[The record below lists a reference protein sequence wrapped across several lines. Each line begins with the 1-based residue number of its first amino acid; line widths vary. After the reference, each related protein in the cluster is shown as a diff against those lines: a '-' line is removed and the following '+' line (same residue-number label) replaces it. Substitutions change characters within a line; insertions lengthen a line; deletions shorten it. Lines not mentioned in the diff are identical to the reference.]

1 MRFPCGFTADLR
13 VRLVDDGKFVVLGD
27 VGASGDSKV
36 RRTGGDS
43 HHIAVYEIIE
53 VHI

>member
-1 MRFPCGFTADLR
+1 MGFPSGLTADLR

-36 RRTGGDS
+36 RRTGGHS
-43 HHIAVYEIIE
+43 HHVTIDEIVE